1 MNNSD
6 LLALSDRLRMRFDRE
21 SGMSALDETVL
32 KYGYVQG
39 NRFSFHEHEF
49 QRQIIKDTSSRIAIR
64 KCSQVGLS
72 EVMVQKLLAM
82 ASSMRHVRIIFT
94 LPTKEM
100 ATSFSKD
107 RIDGAIEQSDFYG
120 SLTTA
125 GSNSASQ
132 KKIGSCH
139 IYVAGTFGANQAISV
154 PAEIVICDEVDFS
167 NPVVLG
173 KLNSRLRHANI
184 VDEHGYRGIKYM
196 FSTPTVDGY
205 GVDLEFQKG
214 DQQYYLCKCEHCE
227 TWVRPEFQ
235 DFRVPGWDDDI
246 TNFSREDSYD
256 PKYQLTDTTI
266 RCSSC
271 SKNLFSSLINPD
283 RRQWV
288 AAFPGRHERSY
299 QVSPWD
305 VPTYNTPNEVMRQ
318 IQGYPLKSDFYNF
331 VLGLPFSDANNS
343 FNTSDEHRIHVT
355 KSETLSY
362 LSSLVLNYMVMG
374 MDVGKTC
381 HLSVGLAIGRTLHV
395 VWLEKIENS
404 RHSPATPEILAR
416 YDFYRCVQM
425 CVDSGPDITLVNN
438 LTSARPDM
446 RAVVYVRNIS
456 GPKLFEEKS
465 SEPVVN
471 VDRTKSLT
479 YLLTKHNSGDIY
491 YPKNHPLLDEVFQ
504 HLRTTKKIRRQN
516 TDGTFTEL
524 FQANSDN
531 DHWVHSLHYLM
542 LAGEMKFGIGSGTVQ
557 IIPSVS
563 VGTVRVGENNTAAK
577 EERALNDKFKKHII
591 W

>member
-1 MNNSD
+1 MSNSD

-21 SGMSALDETVL
+21 SGMQALDETVL

-39 NRFSFHEHEF
+39 DRFSFHEHEF
-49 QRQIIKDTSSRIAIR
+49 QRQIIKDTSSRISIR

-100 ATSFSKD
+100 ASSFSKD

-167 NPVVLG
+167 NQVVLG

-184 VDEHGYRGIKYM
+184 VDEHGFRGIKYM
-196 FSTPTVDGY
+196 FSTPTVDGF

-214 DQQYYLCKCEHCE
+214 DQQYYMCKCEHCE

-256 PKYQLTDTTI
+256 PKYRLTDTSI
-266 RCSSC
+266 RCSNC

-283 RRQWV
+283 RREWV
-288 AAFPGRHERSY
+288 AAFPDRHERSY

-343 FNTSDEHRIHVT
+343 FNTSDEHRVHIT

-395 VWLEKIENS
+395 VWLEKIENT

-524 FQANSDN
+524 FQASSDN

-563 VGTVRVGENNTAAK
+563 VGTVRVGVNSTAAK
-577 EERALNDKFKKHII
+577 EERALHDKFKKHIV

>member
-1 MNNSD
+1 MTSD
-6 LLALSDRLRMRFDRE
+6 LLALTDRLQMRFDRE
-21 SGMSALDETVL
+21 SGLKAIDETVL

-49 QRQIIKDTSSRIAIR
+49 QQQIIKDTSSRISIR

-72 EVMVQKLLAM
+72 ELMVQKLLAM
-82 ASSMRHVRIIFT
+82 AASMRHVRIIFT

-100 ATSFSKD
+100 ATAFSKD

-125 GSNSASQ
+125 GANSASQ

-154 PAEIVICDEVDFS
+154 PAEIIICDEVDFS
-167 NPVVLG
+167 NQVVLG
-173 KLNSRLRHANI
+173 KLNSRLRHAQI
-184 VDEHGYRGIKYM
+184 VDDHGYRGIKYM

-214 DQQYYLCKCEHCE
+214 DQQYYMCKCEHCE
-227 TWVRPEFQ
+227 TWVKPEFG
-235 DFRVPGWDDDI
+235 DFHIPGWEGKVED
-246 TNFSREDSYD
+246 FSREDSYD
-256 PKYQLTDTTI
+256 PKYQLTDTEI
-266 RCSSC
+266 RCNNC
-271 SKNLFSSLINPD
+271 RKNLFTSLINPA

-305 VPTYNTPNEVMRQ
+305 VPTYNTPNEIIRQ

-343 FNTSDEHRIHVT
+343 FNTSDEHRIAVAR
-355 KSETLSY
+355 SDPLGY
-362 LSSLVLNYMVMG
+362 LSSLIQNYMVMG

-381 HLSVGLAIGRTLHV
+381 HLTVGMVIGRSLIV
-395 VWLEKIENS
+395 VWAEKIENS
-404 RHSPATPEILAR
+404 RHNPATPEVLAR

-438 LTSARPDM
+438 LTGARPDIKS
-446 RAVVYVRNIS
+446 VVYVRSIS
-456 GPKLFEEKS
+456 GPKIFEEKI
-465 SEPVVN
+465 SEPVIN

-479 YLLTKHNSGDIY
+479 YLLNKHNSGDIH
-491 YPKNHPLLDEVFQ
+491 YPRNFPLTDEIFQ
-504 HLRTTKKIRRQN
+504 HLKTTKKIRRQN

-524 FQANSDN
+524 FQANTDN

-542 LAGEMKFGIGSGTVQ
+542 LAGEVKFGLGSGTVIVQ
-557 IIPSVS
+557 PPVS
-563 VGTVRVGENNTAAK
+563 VGAVRVGENSSTAK
-577 EERALNDKFKKHII
+577 EVSEREKFKKHIV